1 MKIDKTIQ
9 KVTEAILNTWKDA
22 GTNSMPTY
30 QEYRDIRNERTG
42 YKLDKIAYKGT
53 IDSLK
58 DELSK
63 LKKEFNSLEK
73 QLYLWEEVPDEDL
86 WEDGELSSEDVK
98 TKIYLQVVQQGEWKL
113 MRRKDNE

>member
-1 MKIDKTIQ
+1 MKFDKTIQ

-63 LKKEFNSLEK
+63 LKKELNNLEE
-73 QLYLWEEVPDEDL
+73 QLYLWEEVPSEDL
-86 WEDGELSSEDVK
+86 WEDGELKLGEVFD
-98 TKIYLQVVQQGEWKL
+98 KINYHLFVEGDWKL